1 MLITVT
7 QLNNYLKATVDMDSN
22 INSVTVRGEATNV
35 KQAYGNTYFSLKD
48 EYSQIDCVSFVMGD
62 TLIKNGSIIE
72 ATGSVNFLTKSGRIS
87 FNVKSVAPSK
97 ELGEQYIKLLQ
108 LTEKLKKM
116 GIFDDSR
123 KIPVPNNCRRV
134 GIVTSKDGA
143 VRRDIEEVIH
153 RRQPYTDMFL
163 YPVHVQGE
171 TAAAEIAA
179 GVQYFNDSDV
189 DVIIVGRGGGSNEDL
204 SVFNDE
210 RVVMAVSA
218 CHKPV
223 VSAVGHGV
231 DFTLCDYTA
240 DKRAVTPSEAAEYVT
255 TDVNVVLVRINSTLT
270 TSYRA
275 LSQKISTRRQ
285 FLQGTV
291 KAALLKYQQRI
302 STAREHINT
311 TLLHAE
317 YAANTKFT
325 QKSNLVD
332 AIVEKMSLSNPLN
345 VLKRGYSIVSID
357 GVRVNSVN
365 DTPIGSVVDIKM
377 TDGIIVAAVQNI
389 KE

>member
-22 INSVTVRGEATNV
+22 INGVTVRGEATNV

-48 EYSQIDCVSFVMGD
+48 EYSQIDCISFGTGD
-62 TLIKNGSIIE
+62 TLIKNGSILE

-97 ELGEQYIKLLQ
+97 ELGEQYLKLLQ

-123 KIPVPNNCRRV
+123 KIPVPSNCRRV

-143 VRRDIEEVIH
+143 VRRDIEDVIH

-171 TAAAEIAA
+171 TAAAKIVAA
-179 GVQYFNDSDV
+179 IQYFDDSDV

-210 RVVMAVSA
+210 RVVMAVSK
-218 CHKPV
+218 CKKPV

-255 TDVNVVLVRINSTLT
+255 TDVNVVLSRVKTSLA

-275 LSQKISTRRQ
+275 ISQKISTKKQ
-285 FLQGTV
+285 FLQATV

-332 AIVEKMSLSNPLN
+332 AIVEKISLSNPLN
-345 VLKRGYSIVSID
+345 LLKCGYSIVSVG
-357 GVRVNSVN
+357 GVRVKSVK
-365 DTPIGSVVDIKM
+365 DTPVGSVVDIKM
-377 TDGIIVAAVQNI
+377 TDGTVVATVQTI